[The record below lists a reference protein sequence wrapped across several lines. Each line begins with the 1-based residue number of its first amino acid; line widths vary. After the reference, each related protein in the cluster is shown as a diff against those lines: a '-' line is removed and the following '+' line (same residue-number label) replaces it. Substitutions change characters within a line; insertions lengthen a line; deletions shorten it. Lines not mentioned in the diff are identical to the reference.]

1 MKLFLEILV
10 VILFGLVGFSV
21 KYKYIAQKEFLLFIK
36 NFIEFLEINIS
47 ICKDNIN
54 EIINS
59 YLIQQNNKNAKF
71 VNFFRKNDIL
81 SQFDEKIIQDQVY
94 DVNLK
99 NYLIAYFL
107 NIGKSNQE
115 TEIQNAKHILRL
127 IESGIDKTNE
137 EIKTKGDLYFKIWLA
152 IGIAAGVVIW

>member
-1 MKLFLEILV
+1 MKLFFEILV
-10 VILFGLVGFSV
+10 VFLFGLIGFGV

-36 NFIEFLEINIS
+36 NFVEFLEINIL
-47 ICKDNIN
+47 IYKDNID

-81 SQFDEKIIQDQVY
+81 SRFDEKLIQIQIY
-94 DVNLK
+94 NANIK
-99 NYLIAYFL
+99 NYLIAYFS
-107 NIGKSNQE
+107 NIGKGNQE
-115 TEIQNAKHILRL
+115 SEIQNAKHILKI

-152 IGIAAGVVIW
+152 IGVAAGVIIW